1 LQQHVTYMLRN
12 PSEYFFINPTSGDLI
27 LVKPL
32 TADPQRR
39 SEYTVSTALFISDVQ
54 SVFFI

>member
-1 LQQHVTYMLRN
+1 MLRN

-39 SEYTVSTALFISDVQ
+39 SEYTVSTALFIFDM
-54 SVFFI
+54 